1 MNISAPF
8 IHRPVMTTL
17 VMTAFVLFGLFGFI
31 NLPVSELPDV
41 DTPTIQ
47 VSASLAGA
55 DPETMASSVAT
66 PLENQFAAIA
76 GIVTMN
82 SSSSQGAT
90 RITLE
95 FSLDRD
101 IDSAAQDV
109 LSAISIAQ
117 RQLPADMDT
126 PPTIRKVNP
135 ADSPIYYLSLTSAT
149 MPLAEVTRYAESILA
164 RRISTLK
171 GVALVNVYGSRKF
184 AVRIEVNPQ
193 ALAARNIGIDEVAEA
208 TRLVNV
214 NKSAGQMD
222 GPNQST
228 IIKADGQIFDASD
241 FARQIITW
249 RDGAAVR
256 IGDIGHVYNGVEQD
270 QNGAWINEQ
279 PGVVLAIQRQPGANT
294 IEVVDGIKAILPL
307 FQEQI
312 PPGLDLKI
320 NFDRSQSIR
329 AAVHD
334 VELTLIVAAI
344 LVVFVIFVFLRSF
357 SATIIPSL
365 ALPIAV
371 IGTFAGMSLL
381 GYSLDTL
388 SLMAL
393 TLSVGFIVDDAIVM
407 LENIMR
413 HVEAGEQPHEAA
425 LKGSQEIG
433 FTILSMTVSLIA
445 VFIPVLFMGG
455 LVGRILHEFA
465 VTIVIAILVSGI
477 VSVTLTPMLA
487 SRMIRAHSDESRKQN
502 HPFIAAMKGWSENA
516 FNRLQSAYD
525 DTLHLAMRHDRLV
538 FVTFL
543 ASVALTVVLFQ
554 YAPKDF
560 MPAGDTGEMRG
571 NTEAVNG
578 ISYEDMSRYQAEA
591 ARIVMNHPDVDNV
604 ISRVGPSG
612 SRPSVSNGTL
622 IIRLKPHAQRSSSP
636 EEIIQDLK
644 PKLAKLPGI
653 KVVLQNPPALRIGGL
668 ISKATYQYTLQSLDI
683 DELYHY
689 AEKLEAAMAELPGFQ
704 DVSSDI
710 DRSTPTLAVKI
721 DRDRAAALGVT
732 PDAIET
738 ALGTAFG
745 GRRVSTIY
753 TAADQ
758 YQVILEVGKAYQRDM
773 AALSRIQL
781 RAASGAL
788 VPLTALV
795 SYSASSSALIIN
807 HLGLLPS
814 LTISFNLAPGVALSE
829 AVDEVKAAE
838 VSINMPSTILT
849 RFQGTARAF
858 EESTSGLGMLLLLGI
873 LVIYLVLGMLYES
886 FIDPL
891 TILSGLPSAA
901 VGALV
906 TLLMFNMP
914 LSLYGFV
921 GMIMLIGIVKKN
933 AIMMIDF
940 ALERERNDGLPPEEA
955 IIEAAK
961 IRFRPIM
968 MTTMAALLGTL
979 PIALAIGEGAEQRQ
993 PLGLAVVGGLIL
1005 SQLLTLYITPVLY
1018 LYMNGMRERVMG
1030 RRGLSQAAD

>member
-1 MNISAPF
+1 LNISAPF

-41 DTPTIQ
+41 DMPTIQ

-66 PLENQFAAIA
+66 PLENQFSTIA

-82 SSSSQGAT
+82 SSSAQGST

-109 LSAISIAQ
+109 LSAISVAQ

-135 ADSPIYYLSLTSAT
+135 ADSPIYYLSLTSQT

-184 AVRIEVNPQ
+184 AVRIEVDPH

-222 GPNQST
+222 GPSQST
-228 IIKADGQIFDASD
+228 VIKADGQMFDASD

-249 RDGAAVR
+249 RDGAPVR
-256 IGDIGHVYNGVEQD
+256 LGDIGHVYNGVEQD

-312 PPGLDLKI
+312 PAGLELKI
-320 NFDRSQSIR
+320 NFDRSQTIR

-334 VELTLIVAAI
+334 VELTLIIAAI

-393 TLSVGFIVDDAIVM
+393 TLSVGFVVDDAIVM

-413 HVEAGEQPHEAA
+413 HVENGETPHEAA
-425 LKGSQEIG
+425 LKGSQEIS

-445 VFIPVLFMGG
+445 VFIPVLFLGG

-465 VTIVIAILVSGI
+465 VTIVIAILVSGV

-487 SRMIRAHSDESRKQN
+487 SRMLRPHRDDGHARN
-502 HPFIAAMKGWSENA
+502 HPLVAAMKDWSEKV
-516 FNRLQSAYD
+516 FTGLQNAYD
-525 DTLHLAMRHDRLV
+525 RSLHVAMRHDRLV
-538 FVTFL
+538 FMTFI
-543 ASVALTVVLFQ
+543 ASLVLTVLMFQ

-560 MPAGDTGEMRG
+560 MPAGDTGELRG

-578 ISYEDMSRYQAEA
+578 ISYDDMSRYQAEA
-591 ARIVMNHPDVDNV
+591 ARIVMNHPDVENV

-622 IIRLKPHAQRSSSP
+622 IIRLKSHAVRSSSP
-636 EEIIQDLK
+636 DRIIQDLK
-644 PKLAKLPGI
+644 PKLARLSGI
-653 KVVLQNPPALRIGGL
+653 KVVLQNPPSLRIGGL
-668 ISKATYQYTLQSLDI
+668 VSKATYQYTLQGLDI
-683 DELYHY
+683 DELYRY
-689 AEKLEAAMAELPGFQ
+689 ADKLETTMADLPGFQ
-704 DVSSDI
+704 DVSSDS

-732 PDAIET
+732 PDAVET

-758 YQVILEVGKAYQRDM
+758 YEVMLEVGKAYQRDM
-773 AALSRIQL
+773 SALSRIRL
-781 RAASGAL
+781 RASSGAL
-788 VPLTALV
+788 VPLTSLV
-795 SYSASSSALIIN
+795 SYSATSSALIIN

-814 LTISFNLAPGVALSE
+814 LTISFNLAPGVALSQ
-829 AVDEVKAAE
+829 AVEEVKEAE
-838 VSINMPSTILT
+838 AKIALPATILT
-849 RFQGTARAF
+849 RFQGTAQAF
-858 EESTSGLGMLLLLGI
+858 EDSTRGLGLLLLLGI
-873 LVIYLVLGMLYES
+873 LVVYLVLGILYES
-886 FIDPL
+886 FIHPL

-901 VGALV
+901 VGALL
-906 TLLMFNMP
+906 TLLVFNMP

-940 ALERERNDGLPPEEA
+940 ALERERGDGLPPHEA
-955 IIEAAK
+955 IIEAAR

-1005 SQLLTLYITPVLY
+1005 SQMLTLYITPVLY
-1018 LYMNGMRERVMG
+1018 IYMNALRERVT
-1030 RRGLSQAAD
+1030 RRRRPAAAAD